1 MALDYVLG
9 GILNNNLQRTANLS
23 FNSTLLYL
31 DIVGNRIGI
40 NTSTP
45 NVALDVIGDAHIS
58 GNVTVANI
66 TIGNI
71 VIPSV
76 GDISFNGAVLSNIGT
91 PFANTDATNK
101 QYVDQSLNKISNS
114 NLIFSNTTIST
125 PYTSG
130 NIILVPTGVGQ
141 VRIAGSGRLFLDSM
155 TVVSSSNLNVLTA
168 NSANVSGNV
177 TANYYY
183 GDGRNLSNLNIG
195 NVLLSNISTD
205 VIPSINNL
213 YALGNA
219 QRQWREAWVGG
230 TLYVNS
236 TPIQSISNVLYSNGN
251 RVLVENNISNL
262 SLQNLN
268 CSNTVNSI
276 FFVGDGGNI
285 TGIRYASIVGAYS
298 NLNVASFMP
307 TYLPNNVSN
316 VRANNLNAQYLYGDG
331 SNINNIR
338 YSSIVG
344 AYSNA
349 NVTSLLSSNIV
360 STNINTSA
368 NVNAA
373 FFIGDGGFL
382 TNISGGGSNYS
393 NANVAA
399 YLPTDSTIL
408 SINSNVANTDSN
420 VGNLSASISILQGQV
435 YANANVA
442 NYLPVYNGDIV
453 ADIVVANEVHTNT
466 ISTNDGILYLDP
478 INDDSTAGLVEILG
492 DLDVVGLAT
501 FASDIQI
508 AGDIIPVANGV
519 YNLGNASNQWKE
531 LWVSNSTIYIGGIP
545 LSTSNTGTLLVDS
558 RPVLFESSTDIL
570 NVGPVNSE
578 GDITTTGFFV
588 GDGSQITNLP
598 LGNYSNANVA
608 NYLPTYSGDISATNI
623 VTESIQVG
631 PSFTQSFVTSSS
643 NLNPIVLAEFDVGA
657 YHSFTF
663 GVTAVDS
670 IGNNCEV
677 MKIIAATVGGLV
689 EYTEYGSITIGNSVA
704 RFSVTMNSSN
714 IVLQATP
721 DTTNTVN
728 YSVMVNN
735 YS

>member
-76 GDISFNGAVLSNIGT
+76 GDISFNGAVLSNIG
-91 PFANTDATNK
+91 PPIANTDATNK

-114 NLIFSNTTIST
+114 NLIFSNTTIGT

-251 RVLVENNISNL
+251 RVLVENNVSTLN
-262 SLQNLN
+262 LQNLN

-331 SNINNIR
+331 SNVNNIR

-349 NVTSLLSSNIV
+349 NVTSLLSSNLV

-382 TNISGGGSNYS
+382 TNIAGGGSNYS
-393 NANVAA
+393 
-399 YLPTDSTIL
+399 
-408 SINSNVANTDSN
+408 
-420 VGNLSASISILQGQV
+420 
-435 YANANVA
+435 NANVA

-453 ADIVVANEVHTNT
+453 ADIVVATEVHTNT

-492 DLDVVGLAT
+492 DFDVVGLAT

-519 YNLGNASNQWKE
+519 YTLGNVSNQWKE

-558 RPVLFESSTDIL
+558 RPVLFENSTDTL

-663 GVTAVDS
+663 SVTAVDP

>member
-76 GDISFNGAVLSNIGT
+76 GDISFNGAVLSNIG
-91 PFANTDATNK
+91 PPIANTDATNK

-114 NLIFSNTTIST
+114 NLIFSNTTIGT

-251 RVLVENNISNL
+251 RVLVENNVSTLN
-262 SLQNLN
+262 LQNLN

-331 SNINNIR
+331 SNVNNIR

-368 NVNAA
+368 NVKAA

-382 TNISGGGSNYS
+382 TNIAGGGSNYS
-393 NANVAA
+393 
-399 YLPTDSTIL
+399 
-408 SINSNVANTDSN
+408 
-420 VGNLSASISILQGQV
+420 
-435 YANANVA
+435 NANVA

-453 ADIVVANEVHTNT
+453 ADIVVATEVHTNT

-492 DLDVVGLAT
+492 DFDVVGLAT

-508 AGDIIPVANGV
+508 SGDIIPVANGV
-519 YNLGNASNQWKE
+519 YTLGNVSNQWKE

-558 RPVLFESSTDIL
+558 RPVLFENSTDIL

-663 GVTAVDS
+663 SVTAVDP